1 MKKEK
6 IIPAFFTSF
15 LCLSMAGIAAYAE
28 IESIDMQDA
37 GYGINGGRSFT
48 ADGITAY
55 ESTLGD
61 LSDKYDTIDF
71 TISADDL
78 GGRSDLVFQVYVAAD
93 NWTVWANGNETPA
106 IEAAGTDYSFS
117 LNVDEIAETYGSD
130 KVICDMGFQIM
141 SSTPGAVNVTYS
153 YNFSAGEDSTV
164 DESDNEAVA
173 EGTSEAVPDNNET
186 AADIAETPNEAPA
199 ADNTQSEIP
208 KTGNIPVSVIAVS
221 AVLSAAAVIL
231 NRKKNI

>member
-1 MKKEK
+1 MKIKK
-6 IIPAFFTSF
+6 IFPAFLSSV
-15 LCLSMAGIAAYAE
+15 LCLSLAAMTAYAE
-28 IESIDMQDA
+28 TESIDMQDA

-106 IEAAGTDYSFS
+106 IEATGTDYSFS

-153 YNFSAGEDSTV
+153 YNFSADGD
-164 DESDNEAVA
+164 VA
-173 EGTSEAVPDNNET
+173 DT
-186 AADIAETPNEAPA
+186 AETPDEAPA
-199 ADNTQSEIP
+199 ADNAQSEIP
-208 KTGNIPVSVIAVS
+208 RTGNIPVSVIAVS
-221 AVLSAAAVIL
+221 AVLSAATFLIS
-231 NRKKNI
+231 RKK

>member
-1 MKKEK
+1 MKIKK
-6 IIPAFFTSF
+6 VFPALLSSV
-15 LCLSMAGIAAYAE
+15 LCLSLAAMTAYAE
-28 IESIDMQDA
+28 TESIDMQDA

-61 LSDKYDTIDF
+61 LSEKYDTVDF
-71 TISADDL
+71 TISVDDL
-78 GGRSDLVFQVYVAAD
+78 GGRSDLVFQVYVSAD

-106 IEAAGTDYSFS
+106 IEAAGTEYAFS

-130 KVICDMGFQIM
+130 KVICDMGFQIL

-153 YNFSAGEDSTV
+153 YNFSAGGDAAV
-164 DESDNEAVA
+164 DGSDNEAVA
-173 EGTSEAVPDNNET
+173 EETPEAVPDDNET
-186 AADIAETPNEAPA
+186 AADTAETPNEAPA
-199 ADNTQSEIP
+199 ADNAQSEIP

-221 AVLSAAAVIL
+221 AVVSAAAVL
-231 NRKKNI
+231 LSRKKK